1 MNNDER
7 KGCPSASSF
16 KRYADCPGS
25 FTLGNAAPPEPPSP
39 GASRGTRVHGGL
51 SGEIKL
57 AELSPDE
64 LQTVEE
70 MRIQEE
76 ILLDQFT
83 REGWKVQ
90 SVTKEKRLWEEAT
103 ESRWSG
109 KADKVFIMER
119 NEMPLGQ
126 KTKSKGALVIDYKS
140 TRYTESAEEN
150 LQLAALAVLVD
161 CDQSHS
167 MEVVYVALVYPDGF
181 DQAAYDVDA
190 LDEST
195 EKCKA
200 LVDSITITH
209 TETRVPSQGA
219 CKWCKAKS
227 ICPEAKGQLNSLVRV
242 QPQDL
247 VVGDFPQL
255 LERCAI
261 AESLIKD
268 IRAQAK
274 VALEGGKK
282 IPGWELKPG
291 HLRSAITDTEEVYNR
306 AAILGIDGK
315 EFSAKVTITKKNL
328 EELVRNKLGQKGN
341 TLDKT
346 VAELTDGCTTDKVTN
361 ASLKEVTT

>member
-83 REGWKVQ
+83 REGWKVESMTQ
-90 SVTKEKRLWEEAT
+90 EKRLWEDAS

-109 KADKVFIMER
+109 KADKVFIMQNDEKIR
-119 NEMPLGQ
+119 
-126 KTKSKGALVIDYKS
+126 GALVIDYKS

-150 LQLAALAVLVD
+150 LQLAALAVLID
-161 CDQSHS
+161 CDQSRSVEMVH
-167 MEVVYVALVYPDGF
+167 VALVYPDGF
-181 DQAAYDVDA
+181 DQAVYDVDG
-190 LDEST
+190 LDEAA

-209 TETRVPSQGA
+209 TETRIPSQGA

-227 ICPEAKGQLNSLVRV
+227 ICPEAKGQLNGLVRV
-242 QPQDL
+242 EPQGL
-247 VVGDFPQL
+247 GGWGFPP
-255 LERCAI
+255 A
-261 AESLIKD
+261 
-268 IRAQAK
+268 
-274 VALEGGKK
+274 
-282 IPGWELKPG
+282 
-291 HLRSAITDTEEVYNR
+291 T
-306 AAILGIDGK
+306 
-315 EFSAKVTITKKNL
+315 
-328 EELVRNKLGQKGN
+328 
-341 TLDKT
+341 
-346 VAELTDGCTTDKVTN
+346 
-361 ASLKEVTT
+361 

>member
-1 MNNDER
+1 M
-7 KGCPSASSF
+7 PFASSF
-16 KRYADCPGS
+16 QRYADCPGS
-25 FTLGNAAPPEPPSP
+25 FTLSKAAPPEPPSP

-70 MRIQEE
+70 LRTQEE

-83 REGWKVQ
+83 REGWKVLSMTQ
-90 SVTKEKRLWEEAT
+90 EKRLWEDAT

-109 KADKVFIMER
+109 KADKVFIMR
-119 NEMPLGQ
+119 NDE
-126 KTKSKGALVIDYKS
+126 KIKGALVIDYKS
-140 TRYTESAEEN
+140 TRYAERAEEN

-161 CDQSHS
+161 CDQSRS
-167 MEVVYVALVYPDGF
+167 MEMVHVALIYPDGY
-181 DQAAYDVDA
+181 DQAVYDVDA
-190 LDEST
+190 LDEAA

-209 TETRVPSQGA
+209 TESRVPSHGA

-227 ICPEAKGQLNSLVRV
+227 ICPEAKSQLNGLVRV
-242 QPQDL
+242 EPKGL

-268 IRAQAK
+268 IRAQARGH
-274 VALEGGKK
+274 LESGEY
-282 IPGWELKPG
+282 IRGWELKPG
-291 HLRSAITDTEEVYNR
+291 HMRSTITNTEEVYNR

-315 EFSAKVTITKKNL
+315 EFSSKVTITKKNL

-341 TLDKT
+341 LLDKT
-346 VAELTDGCTTDKVTN
+346 VTELTDGCTTDKMTS
-361 ASLKEVTT
+361 ASLKEVKA